1 MLTSYIFVVR
11 SCLYLKRDSS
21 LVCLCCFVSELFSF
35 SLLTCRPR
43 AHSGGAAEEGGKRRQ
58 RVLVF
63 RPQRGQEIGES
74 GSQRE
79 AEVCRDSPG
88 GPGTPGEV
96 SVQ

>member
-1 MLTSYIFVVR
+1 MFSYLFAVR
-11 SCLYLKRDSS
+11 ARLYLKCHSS
-21 LVCLCCFVSELFSF
+21 PVSLCCFVSELFSF
-35 SLLTCRPR
+35 PLLSCRPW
-43 AHSGGAAEEGGKRRQ
+43 AHSGGAAEEGGERRQ

-63 RPQRGQEIGES
+63 CPQRGQEIGES

-79 AEVCRDSPG
+79 AEVRRDSPG